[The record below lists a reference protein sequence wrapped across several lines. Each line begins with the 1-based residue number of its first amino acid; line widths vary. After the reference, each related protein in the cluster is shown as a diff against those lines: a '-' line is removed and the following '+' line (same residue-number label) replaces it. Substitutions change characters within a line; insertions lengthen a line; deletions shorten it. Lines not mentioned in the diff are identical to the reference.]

1 MTEENAINTS
11 GSYMLGTQE
20 VQAPALKPALYVVA
34 TPIGNL
40 RDITLRALETL
51 AAADLVACE
60 DTRTSRTLMQR
71 YGITTKLIAAHQ
83 HNEASAGERIA
94 QDIAA
99 GKAVA
104 LISDAGTP
112 AISDPGQRV
121 VQAVLAAGQGVIPL
135 PGASAVLAALVGSG
149 LPTDGFAFLGFP
161 ERKQGARRSQLAS
174 HRQSHAGQTAVYYE
188 SPKRV
193 ADTLAAMAES
203 FGPDT
208 QACMAREL
216 TKMHE
221 TFLRGSLVELEEN
234 IRDTQVRGEVVV
246 LVAIPELEEPE
257 WSDGRLDA
265 LLTELMVDLPAGKAA
280 SEAANRTGRPRR
292 ELFDRA
298 TALKS
303 NP

>member
-1 MTEENAINTS
+1 MTEEPILR
-11 GSYMLGTQE
+11 SYMIGTQE
-20 VQAPALKPALYVVA
+20 VQAPRLEPALYVVA

-51 AAADLVACE
+51 AAADLIACE

-71 YGITTKLIAAHQ
+71 YGIGTKLIAAHQ

-94 QDIAA
+94 EDIVA

-112 AISDPGQRV
+112 AVSDPGHRV
-121 VQAVLAAGQGVIPL
+121 VQAVLAADLPVVPL
-135 PGASAVLAALVGSG
+135 PGASAMLAALVGSG

-161 ERKQGARRSQLAS
+161 ERKQGARRGQLAE
-174 HRQSHAGQTAVYYE
+174 HRQSHAGQTAIYYE

-208 QACMAREL
+208 RACMAREL
-216 TKMHE
+216 TKLHE
-221 TFLRGSLVELEEN
+221 TFLRGSLHELASQL
-234 IRDTQVRGEVVV
+234 DGTQVRGEVVV
-246 LVAIPELEEPE
+246 LVAIPQREEPE
-257 WSDGRLDA
+257 WSDDRLDA
-265 LLTELMVDLPAGKAA
+265 LLTDLMVDLPAGKAA
-280 SEAANRTGRPRR
+280 SEAATRTGRPRR

-303 NP
+303 DR